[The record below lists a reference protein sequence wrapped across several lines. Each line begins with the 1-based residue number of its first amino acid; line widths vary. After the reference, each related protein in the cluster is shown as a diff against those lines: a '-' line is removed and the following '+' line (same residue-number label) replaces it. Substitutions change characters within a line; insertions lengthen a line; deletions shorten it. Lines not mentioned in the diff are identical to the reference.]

1 MTHANK
7 GTRAAWLCV
16 LALATAGCGDGD
28 PGTATTPKYV
38 VGSLV
43 TSPDTS
49 NGYVHLLESLMP
61 ESGEVTLDDAFEFPG
76 QADVWVYGGAIYVS
90 GGETPNITKFTV
102 DAAGELQETGEVSFM
117 NEGVES
123 TAFWNN
129 VFISETKA
137 YMRNGVSEYVV
148 WNPSTME
155 ITDDVPLPDIEE
167 REGFLVRAGLNDRA
181 SVLHDGR
188 LYQPMY
194 WSDES
199 YADRPSDSRV
209 VVMDVTTDTLVDV
222 IEAPCPGLDFGT
234 KDESGD
240 VYFSNWTGGAG
251 THLVLDTAATCVAR
265 VDSET
270 LDVSKEF
277 DFADVAD
284 GREGAAFHHITGD
297 QFVMSVFHD
306 ERVDVESAEGPFGII
321 GGPNW
326 QLWSYDAD
334 TGTATAIES
343 VEWNSG
349 AIYWFDVDGSD
360 MGLIPAA
367 DYGSST
373 LFELNANGTDAVKRF
388 DVQGW
393 GLRLFPLDGG

>member
-1 MTHANK
+1 MT
-7 GTRAAWLCV
+7 AWLCV
-16 LALATAGCGDGD
+16 LALATAGCGDDG
-28 PGTATTPKYV
+28 PGAATTPEYV

-49 NGYVHLLESLMP
+49 NGYVHLLESLTP
-61 ESGEVTLDDAFEFPG
+61 ESGEVTLDDAYEFAG
-76 QADVWVYGGAIYVS
+76 EADVWVYGDAIYVS
-90 GGETPNITKFTV
+90 GGETPKVTRFTV
-102 DAAGELQETGEVSFM
+102 DTAGELQETGEVSFM

-129 VFISETKA
+129 TFISETKA
-137 YMRNGVSEYVV
+137 YMRSGVSEYVV

-155 ITDDVPLPDIEE
+155 ITGNVPLPDIEE

-181 SVLHDGR
+181 SVLHDGK

-199 YADRPSDSRV
+199 WADRPADSRIV
-209 VVMDVTTDTLVDV
+209 VVDVTTDTLVDV
-222 IEAPCPGLDFGT
+222 LEAPCPGLDFGT
-234 KDESGD
+234 EDDSGNL
-240 VYFSNWTGGAG
+240 YFSNWTGGAG
-251 THLVLDTAATCVAR
+251 THLVLDTAATCVVS

-270 LDVSKEF
+270 LHVSKELG
-277 DFADVAD
+277 FADVAD
-284 GREGAAFHHITGD
+284 GREGAAFHHVTGD

-306 ERVDVESAEGPFGII
+306 ERVDVEAAEEPFGIV

-326 QLWSYDAD
+326 RLWSYDAG
-334 TGTATAIES
+334 TGDATPIES

-349 AIYWFDVDGSD
+349 AVYWFDVNGSE

-373 LFELNANGTDAVKRF
+373 LYELNADGTDATKRF

-393 GLRLFPLDGG
+393 GIRLFPLDGG